1 LQVLSVFEEVEA
13 FEKLSAAVANV
24 VEAQADMPLVA
35 AVSLHVALL
44 NFVLRCHAD
53 RLDYVDSVLVRALSS
68 VTRNSSLRLA
78 QDVAHH
84 QPLPFRLFVK
94 VEVKVSFLTGR
105 LEMISVTF
113 HSISILYCSSSGTAH
128 NLQLCLRCRARV

>member
-13 FEKLSAAVANV
+13 FEKLSAAVAHV

-53 RLDYVDSVLVRALSS
+53 RLDYVDSVLVRTPSS
-68 VTRNSSLRLA
+68 VMRGTTAGRGLLKMLRTTSLCHS
-78 QDVAHH
+78 VY
-84 QPLPFRLFVK
+84 
-94 VEVKVSFLTGR
+94 FL
-105 LEMISVTF
+105 
-113 HSISILYCSSSGTAH
+113 
-128 NLQLCLRCRARV
+128 

>member
-1 LQVLSVFEEVEA
+1 MFEEVEA

-78 QDVAHH
+78 QDFAHH
-84 QPLPFRLFVK
+84 QPLPFRLFSFVK
-94 VEVKVSFLTGR
+94 VEVKVSFRTGR

-113 HSISILYCSSSGTAH
+113 HSISIKYCSQATVDFHIKITS
-128 NLQLCLRCRARV
+128 